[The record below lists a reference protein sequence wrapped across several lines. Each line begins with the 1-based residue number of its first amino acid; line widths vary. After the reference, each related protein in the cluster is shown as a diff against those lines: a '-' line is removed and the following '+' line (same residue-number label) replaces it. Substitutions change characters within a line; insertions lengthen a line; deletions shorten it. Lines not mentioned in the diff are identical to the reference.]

1 MRAYD
6 AADMAV
12 IPTIQIVL
20 EQLLLPPGGGLL
32 LILVGFVLAN
42 TWRRGSRGLI
52 VFGFLFAVATSLPV
66 VAERLAAT
74 LEAPYA
80 RSAVALERADAL
92 VVLGAGRVRAQQEYA
107 GDVPSALALERLRYA
122 VRLHRSSGLPIVLS
136 GGRGHPDDQ
145 RSEAELMA
153 EVLLADFRITPL
165 WLETQSRN
173 TCGNARGIADIL
185 PEAGLE
191 RVLVVTHAMHM
202 PRAMACFRAAG
213 IVAQP
218 APMGFRGPRGLSPRV
233 TDFLP
238 NVDAVKTSRFALR
251 EWVARLAA
259 PFRTGG

>member
-1 MRAYD
+1 
-6 AADMAV
+6 MAT

-32 LILVGFVLAN
+32 LILLGLVLAKVS
-42 TWRRGSRGLI
+42 RRGSRGL
-52 VFGFLFAVATSLPV
+52 VVLGFLFALVTSLPV

-80 RSAVALERADAL
+80 RSAIALERADAL
-92 VVLGAGRVRAQQEYA
+92 VVLGAGRVRGQQEYA

-122 VRLHRSSGLPIVLS
+122 VRLHRSSGLPILLS
-136 GGRGHPDDQ
+136 GGRGHPDDR
-145 RSEAELMA
+145 RSEAELLA

-173 TCGNARGIADIL
+173 TCGNARGIAEIL

-191 RVLVVTHAMHM
+191 SVLVVTHAMHM

-213 IVAQP
+213 VAAQP
-218 APMGFRGPRGLSPRV
+218 APMGFRGPRGLSLRI

-238 NVDAVKTSRFALR
+238 NVDAVQTSRFALR
-251 EWVARLAA
+251 EWAARLAA
-259 PFRTGG
+259 PFRVRG

>member
-32 LILVGFVLAN
+32 LILVGLVLAN

-52 VFGFLFAVATSLPV
+52 VFGFLFALATSLPV

-122 VRLHRSSGLPIVLS
+122 VRLHRSSGLPILLS
-136 GGRGHPDDQ
+136 GGRGHPDEN

-173 TCGNARGIADIL
+173 TCENARGIASIL

-202 PRAMACFRAAG
+202 PRAMACFQAAG
-213 IVAQP
+213 IAAQP

-251 EWVARLAA
+251 EWVARWAA

>member
-32 LILVGFVLAN
+32 LILVGLVLAN

-52 VFGFLFAVATSLPV
+52 VFGFLFALATSLPV

-122 VRLHRSSGLPIVLS
+122 VRLHRSSGLPILLS
-136 GGRGHPDDQ
+136 GGRGHPDEH

-153 EVLLADFRITPL
+153 EVLIADFRITPL

-173 TCGNARGIADIL
+173 TCENARGIASIL

-202 PRAMACFRAAG
+202 PRAMACFQAAG
-213 IVAQP
+213 IAAQP

-233 TDFLP
+233 SDFLP

-251 EWVARLAA
+251 EWVARWAA

>member
-1 MRAYD
+1 
-6 AADMAV
+6 MAV

-32 LILVGFVLAN
+32 LILLGLVLA
-42 TWRRGSRGLI
+42 RVSHRGSRGLM

-74 LEAPYA
+74 LEAPHS
-80 RSAVALERADAL
+80 RSAIALERADVL
-92 VVLGAGRVRAQQEYA
+92 VVLGAGRVRGQQEYA

-122 VRLHRSSGLPIVLS
+122 VRLHRSSGLPILLS
-136 GGRGHPDDQ
+136 GGRVHPDDR

-173 TCGNARGIADIL
+173 TCGNARGIAEIL

-191 RVLVVTHAMHM
+191 RALVVTHAMHM
-202 PRAMACFRAAG
+202 SRAMACFQTAG
-213 IVAQP
+213 IAALP
-218 APMGFRGPRGLSPRV
+218 APMGFRGPRRLSPWV

-238 NVDAVKTSRFALR
+238 NVDAVETSRFALR
-251 EWVARLAA
+251 EWAARLAT

>member
-32 LILVGFVLAN
+32 LILVGLVLAN
-42 TWRRGSRGLI
+42 TWRRGSRGLV

-122 VRLHRSSGLPIVLS
+122 VRLHRSSGLPILLS

-173 TCGNARGIADIL
+173 TCGNARGIANIL

-202 PRAMACFRAAG
+202 PRAMACFQAAG

>member
-32 LILVGFVLAN
+32 LILVGLVLAN

-52 VFGFLFAVATSLPV
+52 VFGFLFALATSLPV

-74 LEAPYA
+74 LETPYA

-122 VRLHRSSGLPIVLS
+122 VRLHRSSGLPILLS
-136 GGRGHPDDQ
+136 GGRGHPDEN

-173 TCGNARGIADIL
+173 TCENARGIASIL

-202 PRAMACFRAAG
+202 PRAMACFQAAG
-213 IVAQP
+213 IAAQP

-251 EWVARLAA
+251 EWVARWAA

>member
-1 MRAYD
+1 
-6 AADMAV
+6 MAT

-32 LILVGFVLAN
+32 LILLGLVLAKMSP
-42 TWRRGSRGLI
+42 RGSRGL
-52 VFGFLFAVATSLPV
+52 VVLGFLFALATSLPV

-80 RSAVALERADAL
+80 RSAIALERADAL
-92 VVLGAGRVRAQQEYA
+92 VVLGAGRVRGQQEYA

-122 VRLHRSSGLPIVLS
+122 VRLHRSSGLPILLS
-136 GGRGHPDDQ
+136 GGRGHPDDR
-145 RSEAELMA
+145 RSEAELLA

-173 TCGNARGIADIL
+173 TCGNARGIAEIL

-191 RVLVVTHAMHM
+191 SVLVVTHAMHM

-213 IVAQP
+213 VAAQP
-218 APMGFRGPRGLSPRV
+218 APMGFRGPRGLSLRM

-238 NVDAVKTSRFALR
+238 NVDAIQTSRFALR
-251 EWVARLAA
+251 EWAARLAA
-259 PFRTGG
+259 PFRVGG